1 MPIIN
6 PNPVVIPPTPEVTY
20 PHIWLYNVMIHAPSI
35 DTGRITVEA
44 LPYNADTQS
53 IASGDYVQRMET
65 DQLWKAVAEVPEV
78 AAAMQAII
86 DAVVPLK
93 NWIDLQNQPPVVP
106 DVVEE
111 PVVIDN

>member
-53 IASGDYVQRMET
+53 IAALRRRLEHS
-65 DQLWKAVAEVPEV
+65 
-78 AAAMQAII
+78 AAFAFKI
-86 DAVVPLK
+86 PCS
-93 NWIDLQNQPPVVP
+93 
-106 DVVEE
+106 
-111 PVVIDN
+111 